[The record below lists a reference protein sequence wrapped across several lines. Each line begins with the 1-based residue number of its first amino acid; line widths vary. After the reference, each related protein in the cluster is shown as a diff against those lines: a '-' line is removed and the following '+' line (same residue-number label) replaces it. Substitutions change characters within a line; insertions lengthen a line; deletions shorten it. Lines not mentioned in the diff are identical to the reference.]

1 MTTFVPTMAEAQAIG
16 LCWLARQT
24 GLPEVATIRYAVAH
38 LHPLSCGW
46 CEYPLDELLR
56 ICRAFNVTRTQ
67 FYDDRWQAL
76 PARAKGEAIRMAQ
89 GNAE

>member
-1 MTTFVPTMAEAQAIG
+1 MNYTPTMSEAQAIG

-24 GLPEVATIRYAVAH
+24 GQPEVAMVRFAIAQ

-56 ICRAFNVTRTQ
+56 ILEVFNLARTK
-67 FYDDRWQAL
+67 FEDDRWTAL
-76 PARAKGEAIRMAQ
+76 PHRAKGEAIHIAQ